1 MQSLNKKQQQLQ
13 SLLLL
18 LLLLLLLGEINL
30 RISSVVE
37 NKEKTEPVDH

>member
-13 SLLLL
+13 SLLL